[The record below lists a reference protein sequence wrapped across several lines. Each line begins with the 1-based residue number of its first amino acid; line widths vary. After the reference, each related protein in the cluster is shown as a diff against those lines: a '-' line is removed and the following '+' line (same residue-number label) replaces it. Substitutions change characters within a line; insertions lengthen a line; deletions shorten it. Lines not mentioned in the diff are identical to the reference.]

1 MNEYK
6 VIITPEAEDDLD
18 RLFAYIASEL
28 KAPETAF
35 NYVRDIRSELSTLSK
50 LPKRF
55 RIVDDEPWHSRGLR
69 RMNAR
74 NFAVSFIVIEQE
86 GFVFVQNVIYQKR
99 DLPKVL
105 ASLYPHLGEI

>member
-1 MNEYK
+1 MNEYDI
-6 VIITPEAEDDLD
+6 IITPEAEDDLD
-18 RLFAYIASEL
+18 RLFAYIALEL

-35 NYVRDIRSELSTLSK
+35 NYVHDIRSEFSTLSRM
-50 LPKRF
+50 PKRF

-74 NFAVSFIVIEQE
+74 NFAAFFIVIEQE
-86 GFVFVQNVIYQKR
+86 GTVFIQNVIYQKR

-105 ASLYPHLGEI
+105 SELYRDLGEL